1 MTLSTEKFFVL
12 RGTQRKGSSMA
23 QLILSQVWE
32 REGEVGG
39 RAQQFSLCEKHWKER
54 ENRGMVYRTGM
65 TSAGAGGSQ
74 C

>member
-39 RAQQFSLCEKHWKER
+39 RAQQFSLCVRNTGRRER
-54 ENRGMVYRTGM
+54 TEEWYTGLE
-65 TSAGAGGSQ
+65 
-74 C
+74 